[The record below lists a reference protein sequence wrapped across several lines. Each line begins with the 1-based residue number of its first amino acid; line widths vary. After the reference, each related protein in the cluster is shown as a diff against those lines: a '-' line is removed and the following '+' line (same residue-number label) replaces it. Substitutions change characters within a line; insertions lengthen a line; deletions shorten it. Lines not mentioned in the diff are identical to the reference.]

1 MRWSR
6 ICNGWMASV
15 LSLLSAQ
22 GIVVFW
28 SFSIS
33 LSAVFCLGPVF
44 LWRSY
49 SSRSWFCLVRH
60 STTVAKVCTYLS
72 RAVVHGSPSW
82 LLLVVIERVSTIQLF
97 MWEVVI
103 WLLLSFPQ
111 TAPTDDAKNLQWVS
125 QSSRTLWQNLRNKN
139 TEDFTMSTSVVL
151 AKYPS
156 KVKLEKENFYN
167 SRVPELGKLHVP
179 WFMRA
184 LGFL

>member
-33 LSAVFCLGPVF
+33 LSVVFCLGPVF

-49 SSRSWFCLVRH
+49 SSRSWFYLVRH
-60 STTVAKVCTYLS
+60 STAVAKVCTYLS

-97 MWEVVI
+97 IWEVVI